1 MLGRAAESSGRTA
14 KPNDVI
20 FNTGLSQWQA
30 RRTQLCDYTEVA
42 PQLSTPRV
50 AVCIAPCFSAFYDA
64 IRRYLTL
71 SLADAREKMKIA
83 GGRSRQKG
91 GVDPAAAK
99 IRDRASK
106 TIGDLAHEY
115 LTKHAKVRK
124 SSWAADER
132 QLSKDVLPPGVTCP

>member
-1 MLGRAAESSGRTA
+1 LLLWFVLGRAAESSGRTA

-83 GGRSRQKG
+83 GGRSRQR
-91 GVDPAAAK
+91 AAS
-99 IRDRASK
+99 IRRPRRSEIARPRRSAISR
-106 TIGDLAHEY
+106 TSI
-115 LTKHAKVRK
+115 
-124 SSWAADER
+124 
-132 QLSKDVLPPGVTCP
+132 